1 MKFVSNVFFILAGV
15 AMLGALVSIFVGML
29 GMTTDGLERA
39 RRSNRMMW
47 WRVRLQLAA
56 ICFIVLWYFTSRA

>member
-15 AMLGALVSIFVGML
+15 AMLGALASIFVGML
-29 GMTTDGLERA
+29 GLTKDGLERA
-39 RRSNRMMW
+39 RRSNRVMW

-56 ICFIVLWYFTSRA
+56 IGFIVLWYFTSRA